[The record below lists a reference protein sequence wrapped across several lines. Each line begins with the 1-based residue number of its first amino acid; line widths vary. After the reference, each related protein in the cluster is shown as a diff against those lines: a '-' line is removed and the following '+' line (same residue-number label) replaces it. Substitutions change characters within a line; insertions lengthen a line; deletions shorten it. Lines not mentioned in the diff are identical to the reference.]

1 MGLFSGGFGTGLVE
15 GLATSVDQS
24 LRNAMDKRDKELSR
38 ARQFWETR
46 QAQKM
51 DLADE
56 HDARVDKALTT
67 LINEFDGDEAK
78 ALAAYTAIGGTVDS
92 VEKYLTDVT
101 DTRDKLGAYDITD
114 KLNLDGVD
122 LSAYY
127 DETTGKSQ
135 LTKARQSLYQEVKP
149 IDVQMQARFPGSR
162 LLPGSPDLG
171 AAVSEDVNSLIKART
186 YEDVT
191 DFAKA
196 TLDRSG
202 LVGTEEYARKV
213 AAETL
218 VGEPKFQYNLQLLS
232 NPDLDEIERERIQ
245 DENSRILL
253 GTKLFAEAEAGTT
266 GGTTL
271 TELTS
276 QYKSWRSGVEE
287 DMGYVAGKPGQAAIV
302 ENPLGA
308 DGQPTGQRLTGQDAV
323 AYRNKVVNQRR
334 VGWVKDNLLDKDG
347 DAVSVDASAYI
358 TGHQLGGVVKQIKAD
373 IAQSKEEGTE
383 TEAETVTP
391 EAVPQAAS
399 DLPFSQMGTNAEE
412 AGFTTNQDVLDN
424 PARFAAFIVENVN
437 PTITEQELFDK
448 LTASPNA
455 KPPGFGVP
463 PDQMPA
469 ILENIRNKRELDAGI
484 DSTAEAERLKI
495 REQLFPSNQED
506 TTDVVGRRGS
516 R

>member
-1 MGLFSGGFGTGLVE
+1 MGLFSGGFGTGLAE
-15 GLATSVDQS
+15 GLAESVDQS
-24 LRNAMDKRDKELSR
+24 LKSAMNRRDKEVSR

-67 LINEFDGDEAK
+67 LINEFNGDEAK

-114 KLNLDGVD
+114 KLNLDGLD
-122 LSAYY
+122 LSSYY
-127 DETTGKSQ
+127 DETTGKAK
-135 LTKARQSLYQEVKP
+135 LTAGRQSLYQEIKP
-149 IDVQMQARFPGSR
+149 IDVQTQTAFRGSGLLNLISPGS
-162 LLPGSPDLG
+162 GDIG

-218 VGEPKFQYNLQLLS
+218 VGEPKFQYNLLLLS
-232 NPDLDEIERERIQ
+232 NSDLDDTEKERIQ

-253 GTKLFAEAEAGTT
+253 GTELFREAEAGTT

-276 QYKSWRSGVEE
+276 QFKSWRTGVEE

-308 DGQPTGQRLTGQDAV
+308 DGEPTGQRLTGQDAV

-334 VGWVKDNLLDKDG
+334 VGWVKDNLLDADG
-347 DAVSVDASAYI
+347 EAVSVDASAYI
-358 TGHQLGGVVKQIKAD
+358 TGHQLGGVVKQVQED
-373 IAQSKEEGTE
+373 IAKSKEDGTE
-383 TEAETVTP
+383 TEAETITEEDSDLESGDIAKDIVGMAIEDSGFDKP
-391 EAVPQAAS
+391 ENVISNPSGFAEYIIANNPNVSIDLLAKQMQEAGVAAS
-399 DLPFSQMGTNAEE
+399 KIIEVLTPIRSRIEQIEQQRIKEE
-412 AGFTTNQDVLDN
+412 AELESFLN
-424 PARFAAFIVENVN
+424 PSQENE
-437 PTITEQELFDK
+437 TSKT
-448 LTASPNA
+448 PN
-455 KPPGFGVP
+455 
-463 PDQMPA
+463 
-469 ILENIRNKRELDAGI
+469 ILEG
-484 DSTAEAERLKI
+484 AE
-495 REQLFPSNQED
+495 
-506 TTDVVGRRGS
+506 TRRFG
-516 R
+516 